1 MKKNC
6 KKLVSIMLTLLLT
19 VSLAFGATPQSV
31 MAKSQNQTDI
41 KALVKQAIAQK
52 IKSNS
57 SGVKS
62 KVQKSSDEDKLLK
75 QGKPD
80 DIVRVI
86 VQLQDKPS
94 IEKGAKS
101 LSSIKASQQTVIQKV
116 KNLQNAS
123 IKKTFGYLVN
133 GFSMSVK
140 RSEISKI
147 KAIPGVKSVTEAQK
161 YTPDMNFAKNLTQAY
176 GTWKDLG
183 YKGEGMVIAIVDTG
197 IDYTHKDMV
206 ITDTSKEKLHQSD
219 IAALGGKGKFF
230 TDKVPYGY
238 NFADN
243 NQSVIDTNASE
254 QHGMHVAGIVA
265 ANGNEEDVKS
275 FKAIQGVAPEAQLLA
290 MKVFSNNPDGNEYCY
305 DDDVIAAIE
314 DSVAHKADVINMSLG
329 ATAGFVDEN
338 NPEQI
343 AIKNAT
349 DNGTLVVISA
359 GNSAIST
366 TNNGWNDPQTN
377 LLKTVD
383 TETVGDPG
391 LSKDS
396 LCVASYEN
404 SDLTVSIMDYTTAA
418 GETGT
423 VAYAPAMGSP
433 ENTLNTP
440 HSIVD
445 CGIGEDDEN
454 GNDFANVDV
463 AGKIALIK
471 RGTLSFSDKV
481 KNAEKYGAIGVIIYD
496 KDKSVGGSDDP
507 LSSMS
512 LDPDLYIPIV
522 GIGNASGNQFVTLL
536 QSGDVQVAF
545 TGKKGSVPSST
556 ANEMSPYT
564 SWGPTPSLDFKPEIT
579 APGGDIYSTQNNNTY
594 TTMSGTS
601 MAAPHTSGS
610 EALILEAAKKNLGLT
625 GRELV
630 EYAKNTAINTAKVEM
645 DKNNPTVPYSPRQQ
659 GSGMIQIEDAI
670 KNNVIVT
677 DDSGDAAVALKE
689 IGSTKTFDLNLKN
702 YGDKDVAYT
711 LSSSGVLGEQLKGV
725 HFNDYVISGSSI
737 TFSSDSV
744 VIPAHQSKKI
754 SVTVTLPSSFATEQF
769 AEGFI
774 KFGSIDSTVPSLSVP
789 FIGFYGNWST
799 PAIFDKPIWDSENTL
814 IGAEGLISG
823 NTYLGTT
830 GVDKYDYPI
839 IDPDKIAFSTDMNNS
854 IYTDV
859 TPVLSLFRNA
869 KTMNVDVVD
878 KNDGSE
884 KVLQNVFTENNV
896 RKDTI
901 EDSSGFDIYSNGSW
915 LGNLYDQSKGQYV
928 PAQDGQYY
936 LRFTAKVDLPDATPQ
951 TLYMPVKIDSVAPT
965 ISITSETISEDKTQ
979 CTVKWK
985 ATDNTSGVGIDPLNM
1000 VVVINNKPSDSDVN
1014 YDDSTDEFSC
1024 TLPISADTPNDLII
1038 GGTDYAGNIAFAEE
1052 PVECPVTFNNLSDN
1066 LLLSAD
1072 SLNKETGKY
1081 EVNGTVSSDVD
1092 KLTINGV
1099 EAGFDESHKY
1109 FSAEIALNEGENTV
1123 NVAAYDKDG
1132 QPLPTTASYTVKL
1145 LTKAPVVTITSPTD
1159 DPYSVTDQDTV
1170 TVTGNVKF
1178 EEDSAKNAVT
1188 VNSSVGPGD
1197 NLQYNSK
1204 TGDFSAD
1211 VPVDGL
1217 TFVDVDAIDEAG
1229 NETAEIITVIAT
1241 MNVEPLVINFD
1252 NLAPSM
1258 ILNKQDVENDTFT
1271 ISGTVNHNP
1280 KIFQINGEDITVN
1293 PDLTF
1298 SKDFNLDQG
1307 KNKFTVYAVDT
1318 DDTVMYDYMYFVE
1331 YDSNA
1336 PQVTITDPLIQS
1348 DGKIYTNKDT
1358 IEIKGS
1364 AMDNTYGFILA
1375 INGNTIINS
1384 DNTPEKGEGNKKSF
1398 DYSVPVKDGDIMT
1411 IEAMDEFGNFM
1422 DPIQIPVV
1430 VDKTAPVKPV
1440 VTLSSTAPTNKSLTA
1455 AIAADPSDNDVEKLE
1470 YSFDNS
1476 TWTTY
1481 TDPVA
1486 INANGTIYARA
1497 TDKAGNVS
1505 DATKLDITNIDKT
1518 APKAPLITLSTMDP
1532 TNKPVTATIAADS
1545 SDKDV
1550 AKLEYSFDNKA
1561 WKDYTAPVTI
1571 DANTTMY
1578 ARATDNVGNVSDT
1591 AKINVTNIYKVAP
1604 AITIT
1609 GVEEGKTYYN
1619 EVTPSISASSAAN
1632 LTVSVVSLLD
1642 GKAYDGS
1649 KVTTLGKH
1657 TLSVTATDAAG
1668 NVASANVNFTIQAKD
1683 IITNSDPAV
1692 IGATIDSSV
1701 NNTNTA
1707 GGGTVLVDLT
1717 SNPNA
1722 ELPKATLDNLKGKDV
1737 TLSVSVPAPANLT
1750 SVVWTINGK
1759 DITGD
1764 TKDLILSLNNTP
1776 EYQGAINNIDSN
1788 SLVLSFSSKNG
1799 VLPGNAQVEIKAP
1812 WLQGKSK
1819 VFLYYYNPT
1828 TKKAELMKSTD
1839 NPDGSYNVV
1848 NGTVTITINHCSDY
1862 FLSALAPNS
1871 ADKTNLMPKT
1881 GSMVNFGNLVGLGAV
1896 IALLGVVIIFRRK
1909 KETD

>member
-1 MKKNC
+1 MKRNC

-19 VSLAFGATPQSV
+19 VGLAFGATPQSV

-62 KVQKSSDEDKLLK
+62 KFQKSSDENKLLK
-75 QGKPD
+75 EGKPD

-116 KNLQNAS
+116 KNLQKAS

-176 GTWKDLG
+176 STWKDLG

-206 ITDTSKEKLHQSD
+206 ITDTSKEKLHESD
-219 IAALGGKGKFF
+219 IAALGGNGKFF
-230 TDKVPYGY
+230 TNKVPYGY

-275 FKAIQGVAPEAQLLA
+275 FKAVQGVAPEAQLLA

-366 TNNGWNDPQTN
+366 TDNGWNDPQTN
-377 LLKTVD
+377 LLGTVD

-396 LCVASYEN
+396 LCVASFEN
-404 SDLTVSIMDYTTAA
+404 EYLTASIMDYTTAA
-418 GETGT
+418 GGNGT
-423 VAYAPAMGSP
+423 MAYAPAMNSP
-433 ENTLNTP
+433 EKVFDKAQ
-440 HSIVD
+440 SIVY
-445 CGIGEDDEN
+445 CGIGEDDED

-463 AGKIALIK
+463 NGKIALIK
-471 RGTLSFSDKV
+471 RGVVSFSDKV
-481 KNAEKYGAIGVIIYD
+481 RNAENHGAIGVIIFD
-496 KDKSVGGSDDP
+496 KDKNQGGSDDP
-507 LSSMS
+507 LSGML
-512 LDPDLYIPIV
+512 LDPTLKVPIV
-522 GIGNASGNQFVTLL
+522 GIGNADGYKLIDLL
-536 QSGDVQVAF
+536 KDGDVKVTF
-545 TGKKGSVPSST
+545 TGIIGPVKNSE

-594 TTMSGTS
+594 TSMSGTS

-630 EYAKNTAINTAKVEM
+630 EYAKNTAINTAEVEM

-659 GSGMIQIEDAI
+659 GSGMIQIENAI

-689 IGSTKTFDLNLKN
+689 IGSTKTFNLNLKN
-702 YGDKDVAYT
+702 YGDKDIAYT
-711 LSSSGVLGEQLKGV
+711 LSSSGVLGEQLKEAN
-725 HFNDYVISGSSI
+725 FNDYVISGSSI
-737 TFSSDSV
+737 TFSSNSV
-744 VIPAHQSKKI
+744 VIPAHQSKKV

-774 KFGSIDSTVPSLSVP
+774 KFKSSDSTVPSLSVP

-799 PAIFDKPIWDSENTL
+799 PDIFDKPVWDSANTL

-823 NTYLGTT
+823 NTYLGTI
-830 GVDKYDYPI
+830 GVDEYDYPI
-839 IDPDKIAFSTDMNNS
+839 IDPDKIAFSTDSNNS
-854 IYTDV
+854 LYTSA
-859 TPVLSLFRNA
+859 TPILSFLRNA

-884 KVLQNVFTENNV
+884 KVLQTVFTANNL

-901 EDSSGFDIYSNGSW
+901 EDTGGGEVYYDGTWSGY
-915 LGNLYDQSKGQYV
+915 LYDQSKGQYEA
-928 PAQDGQYY
+928 AQDGQYY

-951 TLYMPVKIDSVAPT
+951 TLYMPVKIDSVAPS
-965 ISITSETISEDKTQ
+965 IGITSETISEDKTQ
-979 CTVKWK
+979 CSVKWK
-985 ATDNTSGVGIDPLNM
+985 VTDNNSGVGTDPLSM
-1000 VVVINNKPSDSDVN
+1000 VVILNGKVSDSDIN
-1014 YDDSTDEFSC
+1014 YDAATGEFSC
-1024 TLPISADTPNDLII
+1024 TLPISTDTPNDLII
-1038 GGTDYAGNIAFAEE
+1038 GGTDYAGNIAAVEE
-1052 PVECPVTFNNLSDN
+1052 PVECPVTFDNLSDN
-1066 LLLSAD
+1066 LLLSAG

-1081 EVNGTVSSDVD
+1081 KVIGTVSSDVS

-1099 EAGFDESHKY
+1099 EAVFDENHQY

-1132 QPLPTTASYTVKL
+1132 KALPTKASYIIKL
-1145 LTKAPVVTITSPTD
+1145 LSKAPVITITSPTD
-1159 DPYSVTDQDTV
+1159 DPYVVTDQDTV
-1170 TVTGNVKF
+1170 KVTGNVKF
-1178 EEDSAKNAVT
+1178 EEDSLKNAVT
-1188 VNSSVGPGD
+1188 VTSAFGTDD
-1197 NLQYNSK
+1197 NLQYDSK
-1204 TGDFSAD
+1204 TGDFSAN
-1211 VPVDGL
+1211 VPVDGF
-1217 TFVDVDAIDEAG
+1217 TSIAVDAVDEAG
-1229 NETAEIITVIAT
+1229 NDTTECITVIAT
-1241 MNVEPLVINFD
+1241 MNNEPLAIYFD
-1252 NLAPSM
+1252 NLEPSM
-1258 ILNKQDVENDTFT
+1258 ILNKQDVQDDTFT

-1280 KIFQINGEDITVN
+1280 KVFQINGEDVTVN

-1298 SKDFNLDQG
+1298 SQDFNLEQG

-1318 DDTVMYDYMYFVE
+1318 DGTVMYDYMYFVE
-1331 YDSNA
+1331 YDSNV
-1336 PQVTITDPLIQS
+1336 PEVTITDPLIQS

-1384 DNTPEKGEGNKKSF
+1384 DNTPEKGESNKKSF
-1398 DYSVPVKDGDIMT
+1398 DYSVPVKDGDIIT
-1411 IEAMDEFGNFM
+1411 IEAMDEFGNVM

-1430 VDKTAPVKPV
+1430 VDKTAPVKPA
-1440 VTLSSTAPTNKSLTA
+1440 VTLSNTAPTNKSVTA
-1455 AIAADPSDNDVEKLE
+1455 AIAADPSDTDVAKLE
-1470 YSFDNS
+1470 YSFDNNS
-1476 TWTTY
+1476 WKTY

-1497 TDKAGNVS
+1497 IDKAGNVS
-1505 DATKLDITNIDKT
+1505 D
-1518 APKAPLITLSTMDP
+1518 
-1532 TNKPVTATIAADS
+1532 VT
-1545 SDKDV
+1545 
-1550 AKLEYSFDNKA
+1550 
-1561 WKDYTAPVTI
+1561 
-1571 DANTTMY
+1571 
-1578 ARATDNVGNVSDT
+1578 
-1591 AKINVTNIYKVAP
+1591 KINVTNICKDAP

-1609 GVEEGKTYYN
+1609 GVQEGKIYYN
-1619 EVTPSISASSAAN
+1619 EVTPSISAVCKAN

-1649 KVTTLGKH
+1649 KITALGKH
-1657 TLSVTATDAAG
+1657 TLNVKATDAAG
-1668 NVASANVNFTIQAKD
+1668 NVASATVNFIIQIKD
-1683 IITNSDPAV
+1683 VISNSDPVV
-1692 IGATIDSSV
+1692 IGTTIDNSV
-1701 NNTNTA
+1701 NRTNAA
-1707 GGGTVLVDLT
+1707 GGGTVSVDLT

-1722 ELPKATLDNLKGKDV
+1722 EIPKSTLDNLKGKNV
-1737 TLSVSVPAPANLT
+1737 TLSVSVPAPANMT

-1759 DITGD
+1759 DITGT

-1776 EYQGAINNIDSN
+1776 EYQSAINNIDSK

-1871 ADKTNLMPKT
+1871 ADKTVLMPKT